1 MKMNKKIKM
10 VTLNR
15 IKLCLL
21 RIYEAED
28 DDIPNHKIIGANN
41 RAIDH
46 YLKDYSKEQQEELL
60 RLIRWS
66 NDDCC
71 SELEK
76 NGWTILKGNYI

>member
-1 MKMNKKIKM
+1 MNKEISMK
-10 VTLNR
+10 TLNQV
-15 IKLCLL
+15 KLCLL
-21 RIYEAED
+21 RIFEAED

-60 RLIRWS
+60 KLIHWV
-66 NDDCC
+66 NDNC
-71 SELEK
+71 SAELEK

>member
-1 MKMNKKIKM
+1 MEMNKEIKM
-10 VTLNR
+10 VTINR

-21 RIYEAED
+21 KIFEAED
-28 DDIPNHKIIGANN
+28 DDIPNHKIIAANN